1 MRLNFEAPRTQRNTA
16 ATAAEFRA
24 ARDQLG
30 LLQAGL
36 NPKSKVE
43 LANDRGSGRGA
54 RVCDPQRIATPEG
67 SGKILTPPTA
77 DALRVTDPRSAGKA
91 SAPVRTKS
99 ASISESGLNAA
110 PRREETGGEIGV
122 LPKRSS

>member
-1 MRLNFEAPRTQRNTA
+1 MTVAALKTRKLSASLCRLLRR
-16 ATAAEFRA
+16 R
-24 ARDQLG
+24 LG
-30 LLQAGL
+30 VL
-36 NPKSKVE
+36 NSNSEVE
-43 LANDRGSGRGA
+43 LANDRGSCRGA

-67 SGKILTPPTA
+67 SGKILTHTTA

>member
-1 MRLNFEAPRTQRNTA
+1 MTGEAA
-16 ATAAEFRA
+16 A
-24 ARDQLG
+24 AR
-30 LLQAGL
+30 
-36 NPKSKVE
+36 
-43 LANDRGSGRGA
+43 GSVTRS
-54 RVCDPQRIATPEG
+54 G
-67 SGKILTPPTA
+67 SPPPRALEKFSPPTTA